1 MIPPV
6 CEAMVEQLTIDT
18 AVSFVRVLRL
28 LEAAGGP
35 VAPMAEK
42 TTYTV
47 ELDRD
52 GMETASCESS
62 NGDLEV

>member
-1 MIPPV
+1 
-6 CEAMVEQLTIDT
+6 MVEQLTIDT

-35 VAPMAEK
+35 VAPMAPMAEK